1 MFVTRK
7 SVSWKTIAAFS
18 FCVLL
23 CLAEV
28 WVVKA
33 GWIETRLRDLTSLSL
48 AAISLWVSAM
58 VLLRSDRTTKT
69 RVVIVGSGARASAAW
84 RELRTR
90 QHDTS
95 ELLGFIDERNQDQMA
110 PDVAH
115 RLLGSVNDFPE
126 YLLRN
131 VVDEIVIAA
140 PIRSCF
146 DMIEKCV
153 AIAEVCGVAVS
164 YMRDVLPSTGNQ
176 RGRDNG
182 RMFTPLTHDQRGHS
196 VSNFAKRALDV
207 VIASG
212 MLILLWPFMLVIA
225 GIIKVTSAGPVF
237 FVQKRTGHRR
247 RIFPMIKFRTMVQD
261 ADGML
266 KSLESQNQAAGPLF
280 KLNSD
285 PRTTSFGRFLRK
297 TSLDELPQLLNV
309 LAGQMSLVGPRPMSL
324 RDLSHVSDSMM
335 LRRFSVKPG
344 MTGMWQVR
352 GRSTTSLMQWAALDA
367 QYVDQWSIKLDI
379 EILALTLPA
388 VLRRSGAV

>member
-285 PRTTSFGRFLRK
+285 PRTTSFGRFL
-297 TSLDELPQLLNV
+297 
-309 LAGQMSLVGPRPMSL
+309 VGPRPMSL